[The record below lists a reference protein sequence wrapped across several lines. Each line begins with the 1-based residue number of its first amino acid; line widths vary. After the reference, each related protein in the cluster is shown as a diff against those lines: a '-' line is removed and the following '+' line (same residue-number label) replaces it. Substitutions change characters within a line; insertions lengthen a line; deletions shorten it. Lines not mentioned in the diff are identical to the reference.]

1 MVGFGEI
8 IASAVIKELSG
19 KLGSPIWNTI
29 MSQVTFRDDLEAI
42 KSMLSSLQAKL
53 NDAERKSQT
62 DGSVRDLL
70 KKLKAV
76 AYDIE
81 DRLAVYESSSN
92 DGHDGSLR
100 HEWSSFPEKLKSRY
114 NLPREMKK
122 MRRRLE
128 GIKKEMDLTSFKVD
142 GATEEQDSY
151 ISRHLEPRRYS
162 SEDTV
167 GRIAEKGR
175 IMDLLLS
182 DEEHSI
188 IPIYGLGGLGK
199 TTLAQM
205 AFSDCTT
212 QIAFEMLAWVYVSEK
227 FDLNAISLS
236 IKQQCNSHM
245 LQYGDSGIH
254 NVAVESILTE
264 KQCLIVLDDLWEE
277 NNFKLDELE
286 AMLRLC
292 KKGSK
297 VIVTTRSKKVA
308 DRMNKDLQIE
318 LGLLPNEDCWTLFR
332 KKARV
337 PTPVPPYVEVMRET
351 IVEKCQGLP
360 LAVKSLGYFL
370 GRMRPTEWE
379 QNLHS
384 NIWAEKDDRFPDNG
398 VIANLKLSYYSM
410 PCSLRLCFAYLS
422 VFPKG
427 SHIQKSSLIQQWIA
441 LGFIQPPESIPTEQ
455 YAEYCLQ
462 ELIEMSFLQNV
473 NAATAMSARYTEPQ
487 NVLKMHDIVHDLA
500 SVIAADE
507 VCIFHASD
515 CSSSNTKN
523 CCRYMYLLNLSEF
536 SRDPILPNTARAL
549 HFKDCRKSPKNYSE
563 TKFLRILD
571 FSACTINEL
580 PDSIS
585 HLSLLKYLNVSGLSG
600 TLPKSLSKLHHLQA
614 LTLSTNID
622 LVELPSYICEFL
634 KLQYLDLHG
643 CSKLKKLPDG
653 IHKHKELQ
661 HLNLSD
667 CTSLESLPLFSSQS
681 GGLQKLSFLNVSHC
695 SQLVKLSFLEE
706 KLEKQPDHYL
716 PNMVH
721 LNMSFCPK
729 LQELPTG
736 LFKHMRK
743 LLFLNFSGCTS
754 LEDLPEFVEHDA
766 GCSMLEVLDL
776 SGCAKLPALPESST
790 ELRELRCLNL
800 SGCSKLQNF
809 LKLIPRWKFGTL
821 EYLNISGVGAKSD
834 SEAPGT
840 SAEDQSSQDPIKELE
855 LGMLQEDII
864 TQGLF
869 RLKYLSIGGF
879 TLYSEQG
886 IARMVDLLTL
896 PNFNVRLQDDGRC
909 SNILILQQILD
920 VTHRQLNIKCLENV
934 VFSEEVK
941 QLELDRMRQFHSLG
955 FEWSLSGMVSFVKQR
970 AVLGNLRPHRN
981 LQSLSIK
988 SYICTEFPDWINKIN
1003 DTLPDLVKLVFS
1015 DINGCNYIPISQLP
1029 NLKELEINNMP
1040 RLNKIYGT
1048 LPNLVKLILSHIER
1062 CDHIPVLGN
1071 LPNLQE
1077 LEIYNMPQLHDARI
1091 GPCNKLRRLTLVGL
1105 PNEATMVESSHGCD
1119 EEMTE
1124 TGQEFNTLPG
1134 CSFRK
1139 NEVRRS
1145 EELSRGPSTEKGKVT
1160 SAALPELDYLQIGSC
1175 HDLKLHPTPPKSK
1188 EYFVKDSSL
1197 SLPVDKEDTSSFP
1210 SRPYDQYTEGCSHSG
1225 QGTAIPPHEHAMQK
1239 SIPRLKSKLHIEGSR
1254 DQLRQ
1259 WTELLSTH
1267 LDELT
1272 ITDPLFYNSK
1282 YLEEEST
1289 VSEHDSLESIY
1300 GLPESCIANLEKI
1313 NLPPSHQYGLEE
1325 CSNYDNIV
1333 DFVGRID
1340 SQVPY
1345 INIGKVGTF
1354 SVKPIEE
1361 GGIFCSSNIPL
1372 LYKHYDGQSSS
1383 LVIKNLENL
1392 KGSLGEVQ
1400 ELAKYQ
1406 QVRLVWS
1413 RSNFIEDS
1421 SMAEDKAVL
1430 QKLRPH
1436 HDLETIEI
1444 EGYRGDEFCYWMM
1457 NINSS
1462 LPNLVT
1468 VKLSNIANCQCLP
1481 PLGQLANLEV
1491 LHISD
1496 MPSVRKVDG
1505 HVYGTEKPFRK
1516 LRELELSTMK
1526 NLEEWSTT
1534 TLLLTGH
1541 NDHQLSRSEEV
1552 FPNLQVLLIANC
1564 PRMRFVPA
1572 FPRSREC
1579 TLEKSYSILLSF
1591 EQFIGSSNLAL
1602 IALKINDSGSS
1613 SDIVKFL
1620 QGCVNLLY
1628 LTIDSCIDLITLPEP
1643 IKNCHCLRKLEITNC
1658 WNFSVL
1664 PEWLGELTFL
1674 QKLDIQASKLEYLP
1688 QSIQRLTALER
1699 LVLNKCNYKLR
1710 ERCTSGEDK
1719 EKIKHIKTIDMNE
1732 VPLMYLTPSY
1742 IMLLQQVTSSQFIDL
1757 HIGGL
1762 ECMIGLREMEN
1773 LELQTKKELSS
1784 LSLEWSYAYADSSD
1798 KYASSERGMQN
1809 RAVFEKLQPHD
1820 SLEILCIKNY
1830 AGVDFPRWMSLLPN
1844 LVQLKIVGMQF
1855 EYLHLDQFQNLKEL
1869 FLSRVQF
1876 AHLHLNGLQ
1885 NLIELSLSGLKFGH
1899 LHIDQ
1904 LQNLRELKVSGVE
1917 FQHLHLERLQN
1928 ITELKLSEERFER
1941 LHIDQLQN
1949 LKELKFSSVEFGHL
1963 HLERLQSITK
1973 LELCKKQFEHLHL
1986 VQLENLRQLYLFTV
2000 KFECVVLHQL
2010 QNLEE
2015 LHLSQIESQKSNKP
2029 VCIECSQPLRKLQKI
2044 VMTKIINKGLQI
2056 SVQGGEGDK
2065 NLFPGLQHL
2074 EMELCENLRF
2084 QPSIPRSTHYIISGE
2099 IYFDKFNYRRIL
2111 GSFLFPSFKQVMGT
2125 SIPGSTSRMEIK
2137 NTSGLSSERWKSI
2150 PHLEL
2155 LNITELT
2162 IDKCVDSCPV
2172 PKCILGWKSLQ
2183 KLEIRRCED
2192 IELLPEWLG
2201 EMSCLTELIVET
2213 YWMEALHPCIRRLT
2227 NLQSLTLITCLNRF
2241 KERCKSGDDWINIKH
2256 IPHIQI
2262 TDRNGRTEIIS
2273 PSFAD
2278 QGS

>member
-1 MVGFGEI
+1 
-8 IASAVIKELSG
+8 
-19 KLGSPIWNTI
+19 
-29 MSQVTFRDDLEAI
+29 
-42 KSMLSSLQAKL
+42 
-53 NDAERKSQT
+53 
-62 DGSVRDLL
+62 
-70 KKLKAV
+70 
-76 AYDIE
+76 
-81 DRLAVYESSSN
+81 
-92 DGHDGSLR
+92 
-100 HEWSSFPEKLKSRY
+100 
-114 NLPREMKK
+114 
-122 MRRRLE
+122 
-128 GIKKEMDLTSFKVD
+128 
-142 GATEEQDSY
+142 
-151 ISRHLEPRRYS
+151 
-162 SEDTV
+162 
-167 GRIAEKGR
+167 
-175 IMDLLLS
+175 
-182 DEEHSI
+182 
-188 IPIYGLGGLGK
+188 
-199 TTLAQM
+199 
-205 AFSDCTT
+205 
-212 QIAFEMLAWVYVSEK
+212 
-227 FDLNAISLS
+227 
-236 IKQQCNSHM
+236 
-245 LQYGDSGIH
+245 
-254 NVAVESILTE
+254 
-264 KQCLIVLDDLWEE
+264 
-277 NNFKLDELE
+277 
-286 AMLRLC
+286 
-292 KKGSK
+292 
-297 VIVTTRSKKVA
+297 
-308 DRMNKDLQIE
+308 
-318 LGLLPNEDCWTLFR
+318 
-332 KKARV
+332 
-337 PTPVPPYVEVMRET
+337 
-351 IVEKCQGLP
+351 
-360 LAVKSLGYFL
+360 
-370 GRMRPTEWE
+370 
-379 QNLHS
+379 
-384 NIWAEKDDRFPDNG
+384 
-398 VIANLKLSYYSM
+398 
-410 PCSLRLCFAYLS
+410 
-422 VFPKG
+422 
-427 SHIQKSSLIQQWIA
+427 
-441 LGFIQPPESIPTEQ
+441 
-455 YAEYCLQ
+455 
-462 ELIEMSFLQNV
+462 
-473 NAATAMSARYTEPQ
+473 
-487 NVLKMHDIVHDLA
+487 
-500 SVIAADE
+500 
-507 VCIFHASD
+507 
-515 CSSSNTKN
+515 
-523 CCRYMYLLNLSEF
+523 
-536 SRDPILPNTARAL
+536 
-549 HFKDCRKSPKNYSE
+549 
-563 TKFLRILD
+563 
-571 FSACTINEL
+571 
-580 PDSIS
+580 
-585 HLSLLKYLNVSGLSG
+585 
-600 TLPKSLSKLHHLQA
+600 
-614 LTLSTNID
+614 
-622 LVELPSYICEFL
+622 
-634 KLQYLDLHG
+634 
-643 CSKLKKLPDG
+643 
-653 IHKHKELQ
+653 
-661 HLNLSD
+661 
-667 CTSLESLPLFSSQS
+667 
-681 GGLQKLSFLNVSHC
+681 
-695 SQLVKLSFLEE
+695 
-706 KLEKQPDHYL
+706 
-716 PNMVH
+716 MVH

-754 LEDLPEFVEHDA
+754 LEDLPEFVEHDT

-934 VFSEEVK
+934 VFSEEAK

-955 FEWSLSGMVSFVKQR
+955 FEWSLSGMVSSVKQR

-988 SYICTEFPDWINKIN
+988 GYICTEFPDWINKIN

-1015 DINGCNYIPISQLP
+1015 DINGCHYIPISQLP
-1029 NLKELEINNMP
+1029 KLQELEINNMP

-1105 PNEATMVESSHGCD
+1105 PNEATVHLFYDICTHTEVQMVESSHGCD

-1145 EELSRGPSTEKGKVT
+1145 EEISRGPSTEKGKVKNWFDALLLSIGGARAKKT
-1160 SAALPELDYLQIGSC
+1160 LASALSHISLVPEESQLSPKLSHGCSEVASAAIPELDYLQIGSC

-1188 EYFVKDSSL
+1188 EYFVKNSSL

-1225 QGTAIPPHEHAMQK
+1225 QGTSIPPHEHAMQK

-1272 ITDPLFYNSK
+1272 ITDPFFYDSK

-1300 GLPESCIANLEKI
+1300 GLSQSCIAKLEKI
-1313 NLPPSHQYGLEE
+1313 NLPPSHQYGLGE
-1325 CSNYDNIV
+1325 CYNYDNTLEFI
-1333 DFVGRID
+1333 GRID

-1345 INIGKVGTF
+1345 INIGKVDTF

-1400 ELAKYQ
+1400 ELVKYQ

-1413 RSNFIEDS
+1413 RSDFIEDS
-1421 SMAEDKAVL
+1421 SMAEDKAIL

-1436 HDLETIEI
+1436 HDLETIEL

-1505 HVYGTEKPFRK
+1505 HIYGTEKPFRK

-1534 TLLLTGH
+1534 TLLLTDH
-1541 NDHQLSRSEEV
+1541 NDHQLSQSEEV

-1564 PRMRFVPA
+1564 PRMRFVPG

-1579 TLEKSYSILLSF
+1579 TLKKSCSILLSF

-1620 QGCVNLLY
+1620 QGCVNLEH

-1844 LVQLKIVGMQF
+1844 LVQLKIVGMPF

-2029 VCIECSQPLRKLQKI
+2029 VFIECSQPLRKLQKI

-2192 IELLPEWLG
+2192 IESLPEWLG

-2273 PSFAD
+2273 PSCT
-2278 QGS
+2278 

>member
-1 MVGFGEI
+1 
-8 IASAVIKELSG
+8 
-19 KLGSPIWNTI
+19 
-29 MSQVTFRDDLEAI
+29 
-42 KSMLSSLQAKL
+42 
-53 NDAERKSQT
+53 
-62 DGSVRDLL
+62 
-70 KKLKAV
+70 
-76 AYDIE
+76 
-81 DRLAVYESSSN
+81 
-92 DGHDGSLR
+92 
-100 HEWSSFPEKLKSRY
+100 
-114 NLPREMKK
+114 
-122 MRRRLE
+122 
-128 GIKKEMDLTSFKVD
+128 
-142 GATEEQDSY
+142 
-151 ISRHLEPRRYS
+151 
-162 SEDTV
+162 
-167 GRIAEKGR
+167 
-175 IMDLLLS
+175 
-182 DEEHSI
+182 
-188 IPIYGLGGLGK
+188 
-199 TTLAQM
+199 
-205 AFSDCTT
+205 
-212 QIAFEMLAWVYVSEK
+212 
-227 FDLNAISLS
+227 
-236 IKQQCNSHM
+236 
-245 LQYGDSGIH
+245 
-254 NVAVESILTE
+254 
-264 KQCLIVLDDLWEE
+264 
-277 NNFKLDELE
+277 
-286 AMLRLC
+286 
-292 KKGSK
+292 
-297 VIVTTRSKKVA
+297 
-308 DRMNKDLQIE
+308 
-318 LGLLPNEDCWTLFR
+318 
-332 KKARV
+332 
-337 PTPVPPYVEVMRET
+337 
-351 IVEKCQGLP
+351 
-360 LAVKSLGYFL
+360 
-370 GRMRPTEWE
+370 
-379 QNLHS
+379 
-384 NIWAEKDDRFPDNG
+384 
-398 VIANLKLSYYSM
+398 
-410 PCSLRLCFAYLS
+410 
-422 VFPKG
+422 
-427 SHIQKSSLIQQWIA
+427 
-441 LGFIQPPESIPTEQ
+441 
-455 YAEYCLQ
+455 
-462 ELIEMSFLQNV
+462 
-473 NAATAMSARYTEPQ
+473 MSARYTEPQ

-622 LVELPSYICEFL
+622 LVEFPSYICEFL

-934 VFSEEVK
+934 VFSEEAK

-955 FEWSLSGMVSFVKQR
+955 FEWSLSGMVSSVKQR

-988 SYICTEFPDWINKIN
+988 GYICTEFPDWINKIN

-1105 PNEATMVESSHGCD
+1105 PNEATVHLFYDICTHTEVQMVESSHGCD

-1124 TGQEFNTLPG
+1124 TVQEFNTLPG

-1145 EELSRGPSTEKGKVT
+1145 EELSRGPSTEKGKVKNWFDALLLSIGGARAKKTLASALSHISLVPEESQLSPKLSHGCLEVT

-1272 ITDPLFYNSK
+1272 ITDPLFYDSK

-1300 GLPESCIANLEKI
+1300 GLPQSCIANLEKI

-1345 INIGKVGTF
+1345 INIGKV
-1354 SVKPIEE
+1354 
-1361 GGIFCSSNIPL
+1361 CSFFV
-1372 LYKHYDGQSSS
+1372 SSS
-1383 LVIKNLENL
+1383 
-1392 KGSLGEVQ
+1392 
-1400 ELAKYQ
+1400 
-1406 QVRLVWS
+1406 
-1413 RSNFIEDS
+1413 
-1421 SMAEDKAVL
+1421 
-1430 QKLRPH
+1430 
-1436 HDLETIEI
+1436 
-1444 EGYRGDEFCYWMM
+1444 
-1457 NINSS
+1457 
-1462 LPNLVT
+1462 
-1468 VKLSNIANCQCLP
+1468 
-1481 PLGQLANLEV
+1481 
-1491 LHISD
+1491 
-1496 MPSVRKVDG
+1496 
-1505 HVYGTEKPFRK
+1505 
-1516 LRELELSTMK
+1516 
-1526 NLEEWSTT
+1526 
-1534 TLLLTGH
+1534 
-1541 NDHQLSRSEEV
+1541 
-1552 FPNLQVLLIANC
+1552 
-1564 PRMRFVPA
+1564 
-1572 FPRSREC
+1572 
-1579 TLEKSYSILLSF
+1579 
-1591 EQFIGSSNLAL
+1591 
-1602 IALKINDSGSS
+1602 
-1613 SDIVKFL
+1613 
-1620 QGCVNLLY
+1620 
-1628 LTIDSCIDLITLPEP
+1628 
-1643 IKNCHCLRKLEITNC
+1643 
-1658 WNFSVL
+1658 
-1664 PEWLGELTFL
+1664 
-1674 QKLDIQASKLEYLP
+1674 
-1688 QSIQRLTALER
+1688 
-1699 LVLNKCNYKLR
+1699 
-1710 ERCTSGEDK
+1710 
-1719 EKIKHIKTIDMNE
+1719 
-1732 VPLMYLTPSY
+1732 
-1742 IMLLQQVTSSQFIDL
+1742 
-1757 HIGGL
+1757 
-1762 ECMIGLREMEN
+1762 
-1773 LELQTKKELSS
+1773 TK
-1784 LSLEWSYAYADSSD
+1784 
-1798 KYASSERGMQN
+1798 
-1809 RAVFEKLQPHD
+1809 
-1820 SLEILCIKNY
+1820 
-1830 AGVDFPRWMSLLPN
+1830 
-1844 LVQLKIVGMQF
+1844 
-1855 EYLHLDQFQNLKEL
+1855 
-1869 FLSRVQF
+1869 
-1876 AHLHLNGLQ
+1876 
-1885 NLIELSLSGLKFGH
+1885 
-1899 LHIDQ
+1899 
-1904 LQNLRELKVSGVE
+1904 
-1917 FQHLHLERLQN
+1917 
-1928 ITELKLSEERFER
+1928 
-1941 LHIDQLQN
+1941 
-1949 LKELKFSSVEFGHL
+1949 
-1963 HLERLQSITK
+1963 
-1973 LELCKKQFEHLHL
+1973 
-1986 VQLENLRQLYLFTV
+1986 
-2000 KFECVVLHQL
+2000 
-2010 QNLEE
+2010 
-2015 LHLSQIESQKSNKP
+2015 QIY
-2029 VCIECSQPLRKLQKI
+2029 C
-2044 VMTKIINKGLQI
+2044 
-2056 SVQGGEGDK
+2056 
-2065 NLFPGLQHL
+2065 
-2074 EMELCENLRF
+2074 
-2084 QPSIPRSTHYIISGE
+2084 
-2099 IYFDKFNYRRIL
+2099 
-2111 GSFLFPSFKQVMGT
+2111 
-2125 SIPGSTSRMEIK
+2125 
-2137 NTSGLSSERWKSI
+2137 
-2150 PHLEL
+2150 
-2155 LNITELT
+2155 
-2162 IDKCVDSCPV
+2162 
-2172 PKCILGWKSLQ
+2172 
-2183 KLEIRRCED
+2183 
-2192 IELLPEWLG
+2192 
-2201 EMSCLTELIVET
+2201 
-2213 YWMEALHPCIRRLT
+2213 
-2227 NLQSLTLITCLNRF
+2227 
-2241 KERCKSGDDWINIKH
+2241 
-2256 IPHIQI
+2256 
-2262 TDRNGRTEIIS
+2262 
-2273 PSFAD
+2273 
-2278 QGS
+2278 